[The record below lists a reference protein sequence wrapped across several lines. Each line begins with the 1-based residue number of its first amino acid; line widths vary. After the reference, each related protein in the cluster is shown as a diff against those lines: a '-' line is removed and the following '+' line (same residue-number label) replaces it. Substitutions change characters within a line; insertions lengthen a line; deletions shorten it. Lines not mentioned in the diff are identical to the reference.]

1 MCDKSWHHSRDRLII
16 SGFMCSILSFIYA
29 VVWGLGYVCCTK
41 SEELLCNFM
50 TINVVATVVY
60 SLLDNDYWMQIFTK
74 DSHNF
79 HSEGIYEHVY

>member
-1 MCDKSWHHSRDRLII
+1 MS
-16 SGFMCSILSFIYA
+16 A
-29 VVWGLGYVCCTK
+29 VQKVRNYFN
-41 SEELLCNFM
+41 NFM